1 MLSRLWYLILFIF
14 GLVRNHTKKPEHDMA
29 SLPEKKAVK
38 VAPTAEEEEAEAAAD
53 TEKKLTEG
61 LSEEVAKE
69 IDKEIVKEVKLPT
82 PFKPN
87 GKPKEEPTLWER
99 RWAIIQEIID
109 RPYDSPIEEL
119 PSRRYSRTKKLA
131 DGGENK
137 QLGVYEVYGRPSKQP
152 KNNRIKG
159 YKVCQQRTHKKLPGK
174 WNKGSGRLYMQ
185 VDAGQHLREAL
196 ERASELEERIS
207 ELLGE
212 DYPVL
217 NYMYSLG
224 SYSYRHIQHNPAK
237 DLSYHSWTIAADQ
250 NPGWNRGVKYHATKW
265 LRRVKKTVNGK
276 KRTVWVET
284 SPSRAD
290 EGPINKVLPFSK
302 QYWEVFPESMP
313 CELVFAFKSV
323 HWAWGGDWG
332 RWKWQA
338 VLEKFGDKYDQNDPA
353 VKNSKEF
360 KDAMEEWASM
370 RYYDGMHVELTT
382 RGEFARTLWA
392 RHEARLR
399 DNVDIA

>member
-1 MLSRLWYLILFIF
+1 MLSRLWYYILFIF
-14 GLVRNHTKKPEHDMA
+14 GLIRNPTKRPEHDMA

-38 VAPTAEEEEAEAAAD
+38 VAPTIEEEEAAAAKD
-53 TEKKLTEG
+53 AEKAAEPALDPKG
-61 LSEEVAKE
+61 EERVVVE
-69 IDKEIVKEVKLPT
+69 PPKLPAPRT
-82 PFKPN
+82 PPIAPPVK
-87 GKPKEEPTLWER
+87 EPTLWER
-99 RWAIIQEIID
+99 RWTIIQEILD

-119 PSRRYSRTKKLA
+119 PSRRYSRTRKLA
-131 DGGENK
+131 NGGESK

-159 YKVCQQRTHKKLPGK
+159 YKVCQQKTHKKLPGK

-185 VDAGQHLREAL
+185 IDAGQHLREAL
-196 ERASELEERIS
+196 TRAGELEERIS
-207 ELLGE
+207 DLLGE

-217 NYMYSLG
+217 SYMYSLG
-224 SYSYRHIQHNPAK
+224 SYSYRHIQHDPSK

-265 LRRVKKTVNGK
+265 LRRVKKGGK
-276 KRTVWVET
+276 TVWVET

-290 EGPINKVLPFSK
+290 KGPIHKVLPFSR
-302 QYWEVFPESMP
+302 QYWDVFPKSMP

-332 RWKWQA
+332 RWKWHA
-338 VLEKFGDKYDQNDPA
+338 VLEKFGDKYDQENPI
-353 VKNSKEF
+353 VKDSPEF
-360 KDAMEEWASM
+360 KAAIEEWSSM
-370 RYYDGMHVELTT
+370 RYYDGMHLELTT

-399 DNVDIA
+399 DNVDLA